1 MRVSFQRSAVSY
13 QPQGGILGGMA
24 QELDS
29 QALQR
34 LQEYYGEM
42 SDGELLGIAE
52 RPDDLTEMAR
62 EVMRGEMAARKL
74 KVEAVQPEVGHR
86 WASDAMTQGS
96 WAPQMTSGVILGSSP
111 ELDLAKP
118 QSTGVGLG
126 EVSLAVFH
134 DALEMG
140 QACGFLEE
148 GEVPFRVVDV
158 AQPRSGLGVYDSP
171 PVALSLIVAKTDRER
186 AMKILREKMGLFPL
200 QEVEETD
207 PVVDDGT
214 VATLGDFGRREDAD
228 EVARVLDEARIWHR
242 VTANPEGSVADEN
255 AYTLEVRE
263 IDLVKAGDV
272 VEKAMG
278 LPEG

>member
-1 MRVSFQRSAVSY
+1 MNAAEWYSLA
-13 QPQGGILGGMA
+13 MA

-74 KVEAVQPEVGHR
+74 KVEAVQPETGHR

-96 WAPQMTSGVILGSSP
+96 WAPQSVAGVILGSSP
-111 ELDLAKP
+111 ELDMGP
-118 QSTGVGLG
+118 PSTGVKAG
-126 EVSLAVFH
+126 EVSLTVFH

-140 QACGFLEE
+140 QACDFLEE
-148 GEVPFRVVDV
+148 AEVSFRVVDV
-158 AQPRSGLGVYDSP
+158 AQPRSGFGVYDSP

-186 AMKILREKMGLFPL
+186 AMKILRKAMGLFPL
-200 QEVEETD
+200 QEVEEED
-207 PVVDDGT
+207 VAVDDGT
-214 VATLGDFGRREDAD
+214 VAVLGDFGRREDAD

-242 VTANPEGSVADEN
+242 VTANPEGSAADEN